1 MRHTPSTRQYSLGP
15 RAGKILFGRKC
26 IPVVM
31 KQEGTVSFGKR
42 PKHAP
47 RPHSGMCMT
56 KSLSTNEANKWN
68 GRHSLQD
75 RQAIANM
82 LNFLVEREM
91 RLILNYVAELK
102 VARRG
107 LRTTLLQSAQDK
119 VEAGY
124 RIIRGELAFS

>member
-1 MRHTPSTRQYSLGP
+1 
-15 RAGKILFGRKC
+15 
-26 IPVVM
+26 M

-47 RPHSGMCMT
+47 KPHSGMRLN
-56 KSLSTNEANKWN
+56 KSISLREANKWQ
-68 GRHSLQD
+68 GRHSLKD
-75 RQAIANM
+75 REAIANM

-91 RLILNYVAELK
+91 RTLWESVADTK
-102 VARRG
+102 VARQN
-107 LRTTLLQSAQDK
+107 LRTTLLQSAKDK